1 MKKLMIPALLILTL
15 ALGLFSGRLTAP
27 VPEPAPIQT
36 TVPST
41 TTPLIQ
47 ATEAPA
53 EPLPIDAH
61 FAKSPLDARTLRIL
75 WEYELREVSERYR
88 RFTAPDDIARD
99 LDRDLRLLAFLS
111 FAATRAEVDVRH
123 SVQPDLDTALAAL
136 YRTEAIAL
144 HEALA
149 QAGHPVNYRP
159 LTQLPDSDMLAKW
172 AVDWAYSDRYNS
184 LMLLDFP
191 LVGAWPKHELRL
203 WYLTGTEHSVLDVN
217 GNRIVLPLDHP
228 GPLYPDPQALRA
240 DLNNDGI
247 EEIAI
252 VSSLGHGTGAA
263 DAALHIIEYDPEG
276 RPRFGTL
283 HIFRNEDFAAMVAP
297 HLAMTVE
304 DGDILVTA
312 FGDTVRVPAFEDAEP
327 FTEAEP
333 ELEWWVSIDITEEG
347 RIGLLLGIG
356 ASTNLSYAEPI
367 FIANLTAELG
377 WNGETIYLIN
387 PTLTETP

>member
-15 ALGLFSGRLTAP
+15 ALGLFAGRLTAP

-41 TTPLIQ
+41 TTPPIQ

-159 LTQLPDSDMLAKW
+159 LTQLPDSETLALW
-172 AVDWAYSDRYNS
+172 EADWAYWDRANRFD
-184 LMLLDFP
+184 LDAVP
-191 LVGAWPKHELRL
+191 LAGDWPELGLRL
-203 WYLTGTEHSVLDVN
+203 WSLTYDESLLEVDGH
-217 GNRIVLPLDHP
+217 RILLPLP
-228 GPLYPDPQALRA
+228 VYRVWRGAPQALRA
-240 DLNNDGI
+240 DLDGNGGD
-247 EEIAI
+247 EIVIAFH
-252 VSSLGHGTGAA
+252 LDYGTGWI
-263 DAALHIIEYDPEG
+263 DSALCVIDYNPTVWPHLFP
-276 RPRFGTL
+276 PR
-283 HIFRNEDFAAMVAP
+283 IFRNTDFAALVAP
-297 HLAMTVE
+297 YLTMTVE
-304 DGDILVTA
+304 DGDIVATA
-312 FGDTVRVPAFEDAEP
+312 FGDTVRVPAFEDADP

-333 ELEWWVSIDITEEG
+333 ELEWWVSIEITEEG

-356 ASTNLSYAEPI
+356 ASTNLSYAQPI

-377 WNGETIYLIN
+377 WSGKGIYLIG
-387 PTLTETP
+387 PTLTEVT